1 MDHWRPFWRMA
12 VFSSAA
18 AAVAWILGA
27 GAVISHMQARH
38 LDAVRE
44 RVLSHAVFAA
54 SELKE
59 ALNEEAKN
67 LQSACERLAFSEGMS
82 LMVIGRDGEVLADSA
97 VGRPENTVSTTV
109 PEIQHAM
116 GGEPGV
122 DLRRTTPEAERHVYA
137 AAPVFKDGAVIAVA
151 RISQAAPSGPTG
163 ALLGIL
169 GGGAVAAAT
178 VILALEWLVT
188 RRSRREFQAVE
199 EGVEVMGRGE
209 LTRRIRV
216 RRDSAFAPLAQRLH
230 DMGRE
235 LSARLRSAIQK
246 RNQLE
251 RVLASMVEGVLAV
264 DADERIIL
272 MNDAAGRLF
281 GINPSGAQG
290 RNLQEVV
297 RNANLQRFFRQLQ
310 TLPPANEAPP
320 ALEGEI
326 TVYDGAGKRFLRV
339 HGSLLRDG
347 EGRTLGTLAALH
359 DVTNMRKLESA
370 RRDFVANVSHELRTP
385 MTSIKGYVET
395 LLEDGPTD
403 HAQVRSFLAI
413 VAKQSDRLI
422 ALVEDLLALSRIEQ
436 EEEREGLSLAPGG
449 MCDVLQGAYHTCQS
463 AASDKDIT
471 ITIRC
476 EENLTLPMNQPL
488 LQQAVTNLL
497 DNAIKYSEAGTHVEM
512 EALTANGSA
521 VIRVRDQGRGIA
533 PEHLDRIFER
543 FYRVDKARSR
553 QLGGTGLGLAIVK
566 HIVQAHGGQAKVR
579 STPGQGS
586 TFIIQLP
593 IFREDEKERIG

>member
-1 MDHWRPFWRMA
+1 MGHWRPFWRMA

-18 AAVAWILGA
+18 AAIAWILGA
-27 GAVISHMQARH
+27 GVVISHMQAHH
-38 LDAVRE
+38 LDAVHE
-44 RVLSHAVFAA
+44 RVLNHAVFAA
-54 SELKE
+54 GELADALDDGEE
-59 ALNEEAKN
+59 ALQA
-67 LQSACERLAFSEGMS
+67 ACERLAFSDGMR
-82 LMVIGRDGEVLADSA
+82 LMVIGRDGEVLADSMPT
-97 VGRPENTVSTTV
+97 GGEQSLSSTA
-109 PEIQHAM
+109 PEIQRAIW
-116 GGEPGV
+116 GEPGS

-137 AAPVFKDGAVIAVA
+137 AAPVFEDGAVIAVA
-151 RISQAAPSGPTG
+151 RTSQSAPSAPTG
-163 ALLGIL
+163 ALVGIL
-169 GGGAVAAAT
+169 GVGAVAIAT
-178 VILALEWLVT
+178 VVLALEWAAT
-188 RRSRREFQAVE
+188 RRLRQEFQAVD
-199 EGVEVMGRGE
+199 EGVEAMGRGE
-209 LTRRIRV
+209 LTRRIRI
-216 RRDSAFAPLAQRLH
+216 RGDSPFAPLAQKLH
-230 DMGRE
+230 DMGHE
-235 LSARLRSAIQK
+235 TSARLRSAVQK

-281 GINPSGAQG
+281 GIPPSRAQG
-290 RNLQEVV
+290 RNLQEIV

-320 ALEGEI
+320 ALEDEI
-326 TVYDGAGKRFLRV
+326 TVYDGAGKRFLQV
-339 HGSLLRDG
+339 HGTLLRDG
-347 EGRTLGTLAALH
+347 EGRSLGTLAALH

-395 LLEDGPTD
+395 LLEDGPSD

-436 EEEREGLSLAPGG
+436 EEEREGLPLARGTAR
-449 MCDVLQGAYHTCQS
+449 DVLQGAYHACQS
-463 AASDKDIT
+463 AASDKDIH

-476 EENLTLPMNQPL
+476 EENLTIPMNQPL

-497 DNAIKYSEAGTHVEM
+497 DNAIKYSEAGTQVEM
-512 EALTANGSA
+512 EALTVNGSA

-553 QLGGTGLGLAIVK
+553 RLGGTGLGLAIVK
-566 HIVQAHGGQAKVR
+566 HIVRAHGGVVSADSATKGGSVFTIHLPLTRGGQALTE
-579 STPGQGS
+579 S
-586 TFIIQLP
+586 
-593 IFREDEKERIG
+593 